1 MCASLIQTAKPRGGY
16 ERLLALKHL
25 TRFAVTSASAY
36 APMALQHEA
45 LTAQTSTSFSAR
57 PVLSVSLWPKR
68 SAHGT
73 ETVTPKVAFSSCLG
87 RARQTRSVVMTSSVL
102 ASEMVLAPVGSSV
115 RPTTRHTA
123 VPVMTHTGCATANV
137 DLAQTATPTVGSSL
151 NPRLLHLMLNA
162 GAKNFAVASLEKVR
176 LAEVVQLTTWSTVSP
191 VCPSMFSRAA
201 SAFSHQRRRQR

>member
-102 ASEMVLAPVGSSV
+102 ASEMVLVPVGSSV

-123 VPVMTHTGCATANV
+123 VPVMTRTGCATANV

-176 LAEVVQLTTWSTVSP
+176 LAKSVQSIARPGVSP

-201 SAFSHQRRRQR
+201 NAFPRQ